1 MSRMILALQGVLSAP
16 FFRVMSIDK
25 HADMNILSIKF
36 PTHVGAHQRNYT
48 KK

>member
-1 MSRMILALQGVLSAP
+1 MILVLQGVLSAP

-25 HADMNILSIKF
+25 DADMNILNIKF
-36 PTHVGAHQRNYT
+36 PTHIGAHQGNYT